1 MAFVMSPKSMVEKF
15 LRPRGIKDE
24 RVLRVMSQI
33 PRELF
38 VPEALKEKAYSDYP
52 LPIGE
57 DQTISQPYIVALMT
71 EHLALTGNE
80 KVLEIGT
87 GSGYQTAILA
97 KLAKQVFSIERFPK
111 LATAARNRIEQLDLH
126 NVSIKTGNGALGW
139 REFAPFDRILLTA
152 AAAEFPTS
160 LFEQLSEG

>member
-1 MAFVMSPKSMVEKF
+1 MAFVMSPKSMVEKH
-15 LRPRGIKDE
+15 LRPRGIEDE
-24 RVLRVMSQI
+24 RVLRVMGSI
-33 PRELF
+33 RREEF
-38 VPEALKEKAYSDYP
+38 IAEALKEKAYSDYP

-71 EHLALTGNE
+71 EQLKLKGDE

-111 LATAARNRIEQLDLH
+111 LATAARNQIEKLELH
-126 NVSIKTGNGALGW
+126 NVSIKTGN
-139 REFAPFDRILLTA
+139 
-152 AAAEFPTS
+152 
-160 LFEQLSEG
+160 